1 MSRLCDLFEIVD
13 DAEPPSILLP
23 INSDHYVIGNP
34 VIRNGHISVGPQRII
49 LKPKSS
55 ATSLGA
61 VRFALMIY
69 IEESNYKIHITDLMQ
84 KEV

>member
-13 DAEPPSILLP
+13 VVESESILLP
-23 INSDHYVIGNP
+23 INSDRYVIGNP
-34 VIRNGHISVGPQRII
+34 VIRDGHIKAGPQRII

-55 ATSLGA
+55 TTSLGA
-61 VRFALMIY
+61 VRFTLMLY
-69 IEESNYKIHITDLMQ
+69 IEAANYKIHITDLMQ